1 MNIDDEDI
9 RSYEQRQFF
18 QRKSTTSF
26 QVDGLTIFFA
36 VLAAII
42 AAWFIREAYERW
54 QIEQAMKELNRQLQ
68 ISAEQ
73 SNRAVKEMQ
82 LQQHYAYTKA
92 KEAARLEAENKQIE
106 KERLR
111 QQQLADQELRA
122 IATKN
127 LAKKEQ
133 AWQKYYKP
141 TTGCESANPNRET
154 VKCGNDYIRARRN
167 FEQIWS
173 TNHIDVQVH
182 QP

>member
-1 MNIDDEDI
+1 MKIDDEDT

-18 QRKSTTSF
+18 EKNLPSSF
-26 QVDGLTIFFA
+26 QLDGLTIFFA

-42 AAWFIREAYERW
+42 AAWFIRDAYERW

-73 SNRAVKEMQ
+73 SNRAMQ
-82 LQQHYAYTKA
+82 EIQSQQQYAYAKA
-92 KEAARLEAENKQIE
+92 KEAARLEAENKQRE

-111 QQQLADQELRA
+111 QQQLADQELRT
-122 IATKN
+122 IALKN

-133 AWQKYYKP
+133 AWQNYYKP
-141 TTGCESANPNRET
+141 ITGCESANPNRET
-154 VKCGNDYIRARRN
+154 VKCGNDYIKARRN

-173 TNHIDVQVH
+173 TKHIDVQVH